1 MFEQNFREIKSILF
15 SLQAGQDAENDDL
28 KEVSDIYEIPVIH
41 GDAWVLESI
50 RCSKHLSVS
59 FFEASPSKVASL
71 HFFKGHVFSVSGL
84 GSKDVNSLWA
94 LIRYHGGQFS
104 RELRPNTTILICG
117 SKSGLKF
124 EKATTKPDRLSLVTP
139 DFVTDCVK
147 QKQLLEVTTYHP
159 RLLVRPGEPCVTPQ
173 ARKVKKKRDGSG
185 RATIMP
191 NLKAEIP
198 PTSIKLSSSAT
209 LPTTTSNTT
218 TTPNTSVPTTSI
230 AAMTVSSNA
239 ATPSPS
245 SAIIS
250 GPGAGPQTTT
260 TTQQSQ
266 VTTTT
271 TSSAPNT
278 ANTIPNSA
286 PQLSQQQMQQQQ
298 QRMVRPPATSAM
310 PVNPNIRY
318 E

>member
-1 MFEQNFREIKSILF
+1 M
-15 SLQAGQDAENDDL
+15 
-28 KEVSDIYEIPVIH
+28 SDIYEIPVIH

-94 LIRYHGGQFS
+94 LVRYHGGQFS

-198 PTSIKLSSSAT
+198 PT
-209 LPTTTSNTT
+209 
-218 TTPNTSVPTTSI
+218 
-230 AAMTVSSNA
+230 
-239 ATPSPS
+239 
-245 SAIIS
+245 
-250 GPGAGPQTTT
+250 
-260 TTQQSQ
+260 
-266 VTTTT
+266 
-271 TSSAPNT
+271 
-278 ANTIPNSA
+278 TIN
-286 PQLSQQQMQQQQ
+286 
-298 QRMVRPPATSAM
+298 
-310 PVNPNIRY
+310 
-318 E
+318 

>member
-1 MFEQNFREIKSILF
+1 M
-15 SLQAGQDAENDDL
+15 
-28 KEVSDIYEIPVIH
+28 SDIYEIPVIH

-94 LIRYHGGQFS
+94 LVRYHGGQFS

-209 LPTTTSNTT
+209 LPTTTTSNIAT

-310 PVNPNIRY
+310 PMNPNIRY

>member
-1 MFEQNFREIKSILF
+1 M
-15 SLQAGQDAENDDL
+15 
-28 KEVSDIYEIPVIH
+28 SDIYEIPVIH

-94 LIRYHGGQFS
+94 LVRYHGGQFS

-209 LPTTTSNTT
+209 LPTTTTSNIAT

-286 PQLSQQQMQQQQ
+286 PQLSQQQMQQQ
-298 QRMVRPPATSAM
+298 RMVRPPATSAM

>member
-1 MFEQNFREIKSILF
+1 M
-15 SLQAGQDAENDDL
+15 
-28 KEVSDIYEIPVIH
+28 SDIYEIPVIH

-94 LIRYHGGQFS
+94 LVRYHGGQFS

-209 LPTTTSNTT
+209 LPTTTTSNIAT

-245 SAIIS
+245 SAILS

-286 PQLSQQQMQQQQ
+286 PQLSQQQMQQQ
-298 QRMVRPPATSAM
+298 RMVRPPATSAM
-310 PVNPNIRY
+310 PMNPNIRY

>member
-1 MFEQNFREIKSILF
+1 MKSKVFFF

-218 TTPNTSVPTTSI
+218 TPNTSVPTTSI

>member
-1 MFEQNFREIKSILF
+1 M
-15 SLQAGQDAENDDL
+15 
-28 KEVSDIYEIPVIH
+28 SDIYEIPVIH

-94 LIRYHGGQFS
+94 LVRYHGGQFS

-209 LPTTTSNTT
+209 LPTTTTSNIAT

-245 SAIIS
+245 SAILS

-286 PQLSQQQMQQQQ
+286 PQLSQQQMQQQ
-298 QRMVRPPATSAM
+298 RMVRPPATSAM

>member
-1 MFEQNFREIKSILF
+1 MNKTFLKSKVIF
-15 SLQAGQDAENDDL
+15 FPLQAGQDAENDDL

-94 LIRYHGGQFS
+94 LVRYHGGQFS

-218 TTPNTSVPTTSI
+218 TPNTSVPTTSI

-245 SAIIS
+245 SAILS

-298 QRMVRPPATSAM
+298 QQRMIRPPATSAM